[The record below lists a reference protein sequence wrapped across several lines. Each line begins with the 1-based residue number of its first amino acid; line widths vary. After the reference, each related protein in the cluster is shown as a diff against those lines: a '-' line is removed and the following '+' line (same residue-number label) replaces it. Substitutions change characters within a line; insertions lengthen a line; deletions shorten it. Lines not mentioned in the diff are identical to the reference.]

1 MSGRTS
7 KRYPAQLRERAIRT
21 DGEIRADHESEW
33 AAMTQVATLLGVGTS
48 ETVVG
53 LQDHPRDL
61 LRAARS
67 PANRR
72 GGQGRAAA
80 AMIAQAHVAL
90 GSRLRFVVLRRFL
103 GNANRR
109 SSPSRLTQTTV
120 ECGVPSGSSV
130 DNTAKFL
137 PVEEGADFLTEG
149 LHDGFPSMGLGN
161 RRDDTCV
168 RIGSILSERRVRR
181 CGGQAEQSG
190 RTAGLSCLGRLS
202 GSTVFRVDYRR

>member
-80 AMIAQAHVAL
+80 ADDRSGA
-90 GSRLRFVVLRRFL
+90 
-103 GNANRR
+103 RR
-109 SSPSRLTQTTV
+109 SRVPVKVCGLAAVLGEREQKVVTV
-120 ECGVPSGSSV
+120 TLDP
-130 DNTAKFL
+130 
-137 PVEEGADFLTEG
+137 
-149 LHDGFPSMGLGN
+149 
-161 RRDDTCV
+161 DDC
-168 RIGSILSERRVRR
+168 
-181 CGGQAEQSG
+181 
-190 RTAGLSCLGRLS
+190 
-202 GSTVFRVDYRR
+202 